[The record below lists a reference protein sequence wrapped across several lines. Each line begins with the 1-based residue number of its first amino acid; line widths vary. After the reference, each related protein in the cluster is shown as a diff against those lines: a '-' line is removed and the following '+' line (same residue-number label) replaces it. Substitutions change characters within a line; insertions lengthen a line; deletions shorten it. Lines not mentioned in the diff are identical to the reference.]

1 MADEDQ
7 LQARLARMQKPVAGT
22 PWWRRMALPAGM
34 LATGLAGG
42 AYVATVQPAER
53 TSPPPMQTS
62 EVREFQDDS
71 GLAAFTVT
79 ENEPLPVTT
88 PAPVVT
94 RTEVQTVTD
103 PQAKA
108 DADAA
113 RAALEKA
120 RADLQ
125 KAQAELAAAR
135 ANPLVDT
142 AQIDAL
148 RQEMQ
153 QLRDDMAGKD
163 QALDELTRDNM
174 RLQTELDTAAQMA
187 GQAQMEADMEAQ
199 RLAALEQRR
208 AELEAQRAQ
217 EQALLEARTRSAK
230 VIRFGS
236 DGGGGGGGT
245 DAESGTDEQLDAAE
259 RFRRAGRTEAVQAK
273 VIGEPSRTVL
283 QGTLIEATLAN
294 AISSQLEGNVSA
306 TVSYDVWSMD
316 MANVLIP
323 RGSRLFGRYSSSI
336 DKGQRRI
343 MVAWDRVVTPDGQS
357 VELAA
362 YGTDRIGRSGVTGRV
377 NTHTLT
383 RFSAAA
389 AVSIIGAAPAVL
401 AAAIEKDRDD
411 EISSET
417 VENIGA
423 NASDTVGSIMKDYID
438 IPTTI
443 SVDQGAVVMVM
454 VNADLEML

>member
-1 MADEDQ
+1 MADADQ
-7 LQARLARMQKPVAGT
+7 LQARLQRMQKPVTAA
-22 PWWRRMALPAGM
+22 PWWRRVALPAGM

-42 AYVATVQPAER
+42 AYVATVQPTEIE
-53 TSPPPMQTS
+53 TPPPMQTS
-62 EVREFQDDS
+62 EVREFQDHT
-71 GLAAFTVT
+71 GLAGFTLT
-79 ENEPLPVTT
+79 ENEPE
-88 PAPVVT
+88 PAPAPEPIIT
-94 RTEVQTVTD
+94 RTEVRAVAD
-103 PQAKA
+103 PQAQA
-108 DADAA
+108 DAAAARAELTQARAELDAVRAALQAA
-113 RAALEKA
+113 RAAPET
-120 RADLQ
+120 DP
-125 KAQAELAAAR
+125 AEL
-135 ANPLVDT
+135 
-142 AQIDAL
+142 DAL
-148 RQEMQ
+148 RQELQ
-153 QLRDDMAGKD
+153 QLRDDMTAKD

-187 GQAQMEADMEAQ
+187 GQAQEQADLEAR
-199 RLAALEQRR
+199 RLAELEQRR
-208 AELEAQRAQ
+208 AELEARRA
-217 EQALLEARTRSAK
+217 EEEALLQARTQSAMVAYRASRS
-230 VIRFGS
+230 RS
-236 DGGGGGGGT
+236 GGKGAT
-245 DAESGTDEQLDAAE
+245 SGTDERLDAAE
-259 RFRRAGRTEAVQAK
+259 RFRRAGRTEAVQAQ

-294 AISSQLEGNVSA
+294 AISSQLEGNVAA

-357 VELAA
+357 VELDAF
-362 YGTDRIGRSGVTGRV
+362 GTDRVGRSGVTGRV
-377 NTHTLT
+377 NTRTLS
-383 RFSAAA
+383 RFAAAA

-401 AAAIEKDRDD
+401 AAAVEKDSDD
-411 EISSET
+411 EIAQDT
-417 VENIGA
+417 AENIGT

>member
-7 LQARLARMQKPVAGT
+7 LQARLARMQKPVAAV

-62 EVREFQDDS
+62 EVSEFQDDS
-71 GLAAFTVT
+71 GLAGFTVT

-108 DADAA
+108 DAEAA

-120 RADLQ
+120 KADLQ

-135 ANPLVDT
+135 SNPSVDT

-174 RLQTELDTAAQMA
+174 RLQTELQTAAQLA
-187 GQAQMEADMEAQ
+187 GQAQMEVDSEAQ

-217 EQALLEARTRSAK
+217 EQALLEARARSAK

-236 DGGGGGGGT
+236 NGGGGAEGDSGG
-245 DAESGTDEQLDAAE
+245 DEHFDAAE
-259 RFRRAGRTEAVQAK
+259 RFRRAGRTEAVQAE

-362 YGTDRIGRSGVTGRV
+362 YGTDRIGRAGVTGRV
-377 NTHTLT
+377 NTHTLA

-401 AAAIEKDRDD
+401 AAAIEEDRDD
-411 EISSET
+411 EISRET
-417 VENIGA
+417 VEKIGT
-423 NASDTVGSIMKDYID
+423 NASDTIGSIMKDYID

>member
-1 MADEDQ
+1 MADADQ
-7 LQARLARMQKPVAGT
+7 LQERLARMQKPVAAT
-22 PWWRRMALPAGM
+22 PWWRRFALPAGM
-34 LATGLAGG
+34 LVTGLAGG
-42 AYVATVQPAER
+42 AYVATLEPTAPEA
-53 TSPPPMQTS
+53 PPPLQTS
-62 EVREFQDDS
+62 EVREFQDDT
-71 GLAAFTVT
+71 GLAGFNIT
-79 ENEPLPVTT
+79 ENEPLPVTM
-88 PAPVVT
+88 PVPVVT

-108 DADAA
+108 EAEAA

-125 KAQAELAAAR
+125 KAQTELAAAR
-135 ANPLVDT
+135 ANPAVDGT
-142 AQIDAL
+142 QIDAL

-153 QLRDDMAGKD
+153 QLRDDMASKD

-174 RLQTELDTAAQMA
+174 RLQTELETAAQMA
-187 GQAQMEADMEAQ
+187 GQAQMEADLEAQ
-199 RLAALEQRR
+199 RLAELEQRR

-217 EQALLEARTRSAK
+217 EQALLEARARSAK

-236 DGGGGGGGT
+236 DGGGGG
-245 DAESGTDEQLDAAE
+245 AEGDSGADEQLDAAE
-259 RFRRAGRTEAVQAK
+259 RFRRAGRTEAVQAE

>member
-1 MADEDQ
+1 MADADQ
-7 LQARLARMQKPVAGT
+7 LQERLARMQKPVAAT
-22 PWWRRMALPAGM
+22 PWWRRFALPAGM
-34 LATGLAGG
+34 LVTGLAGG
-42 AYVATVQPAER
+42 AYVATLEPTAPEA
-53 TSPPPMQTS
+53 PPPLQTS
-62 EVREFQDDS
+62 EVREFQDDT
-71 GLAAFTVT
+71 GLAGFNIT
-79 ENEPLPVTT
+79 ENEPLPVTM
-88 PAPVVT
+88 PVPVVT

-108 DADAA
+108 EAEAA

-135 ANPLVDT
+135 ANPAVDGT
-142 AQIDAL
+142 QIDAL

-153 QLRDDMAGKD
+153 QLRDDMASKD

-174 RLQTELDTAAQMA
+174 RLQTELETAAQMA
-187 GQAQMEADMEAQ
+187 GQAQMEADLEAQ
-199 RLAALEQRR
+199 RLAELEQRR

-217 EQALLEARTRSAK
+217 EQALLEARARSAK

-236 DGGGGGGGT
+236 NGGGGAEGDSGG
-245 DAESGTDEQLDAAE
+245 DEHFDAAE
-259 RFRRAGRTEAVQAK
+259 RFRRAGRTEAVQAE

-362 YGTDRIGRSGVTGRV
+362 YGTDRIGRAGVTGRV
-377 NTHTLT
+377 NTHTLA

-401 AAAIEKDRDD
+401 AAAIEEDRDD
-411 EISSET
+411 EISRET
-417 VENIGA
+417 VEKIGT
-423 NASDTVGSIMKDYID
+423 NASDTIGSIMKDYID

>member
-1 MADEDQ
+1 MAENEK
-7 LQARLARMQKPVAGT
+7 LQERLRRMQKPEVRP

-42 AYVATVQPAER
+42 AYVATVQPSETAA
-53 TSPPPMQTS
+53 PPPMQTS
-62 EVREFQDDS
+62 EVSEFQNDTGLS
-71 GLAAFTVT
+71 GFTLTEDPAALVP
-79 ENEPLPVTT
+79 EPAV
-88 PAPVVT
+88 A
-94 RTEVQTVTD
+94 RTEARIVPD
-103 PQAKA
+103 PQAQA
-108 DADAA
+108 DAEAA
-113 RAALEKA
+113 RAELAKA
-120 RADLQ
+120 RADL
-125 KAQAELAAAR
+125 EAAR
-135 ANPLVDT
+135 AELDAARASPATDP
-142 AQIDAL
+142 AEIEAL
-148 RQEMQ
+148 RAEMQ
-153 QLRDDMAGKD
+153 QLRDDMTSKD
-163 QALDELTRDNM
+163 QALDELTRENM
-174 RLQTELDTAAQMA
+174 RLETELETTAQIA
-187 GQAQMEADMEAQ
+187 GQTQMQADLEAQ
-199 RLAALEQRR
+199 RLAELEQRR
-208 AELEAQRAQ
+208 AELEARRA
-217 EQALLEARTRSAK
+217 EEEALLQARTQSAM
-230 VIRFGS
+230 VAYRA
-236 DGGGGGGGT
+236 GGGGGT
-245 DAESGTDEQLDAAE
+245 SAEGNAGGADERLDVAE
-259 RFRRAGRTEAVQAK
+259 RFRRAGRSEAVQAE

-362 YGTDRIGRSGVTGRV
+362 YGTDRVGRAGVTGRV
-377 NTHTLT
+377 NTHTLP
-383 RFSAAA
+383 RFAAAA

-411 EISSET
+411 EISRET
-417 VENIGA
+417 AENIGT

>member
-1 MADEDQ
+1 MIENEK
-7 LQARLARMQKPVAGT
+7 LQERLRRMQKPEAR
-22 PWWRRMALPAGM
+22 PSWWRRMALPAGM

-42 AYVATVQPAER
+42 AYVATVQPSETAA
-53 TSPPPMQTS
+53 PPPMPTS
-62 EVREFQDDS
+62 EVSEFQNDT
-71 GLAAFTVT
+71 GLAGFTLT
-79 ENEPLPVTT
+79 EDPAALVPEPAV
-88 PAPVVT
+88 A
-94 RTEVQTVTD
+94 RTEARTIPD
-103 PQAKA
+103 PRAQA
-108 DADAA
+108 DAEAA
-113 RAALEKA
+113 RAELAKA
-120 RADLQ
+120 RADL
-125 KAQAELAAAR
+125 EAAR
-135 ANPLVDT
+135 AELDAARASPATDP
-142 AQIDAL
+142 AEIEAL
-148 RQEMQ
+148 RAEMQ
-153 QLRDDMAGKD
+153 QLRDDMVSKD
-163 QALDELTRDNM
+163 QALDELTRENM
-174 RLQTELDTAAQMA
+174 RLETELETAAQFA
-187 GQAQMEADMEAQ
+187 GQTQMQADLEAQ

-208 AELEAQRAQ
+208 AD
-217 EQALLEARTRSAK
+217 LEARRAEEEAMLQARTHSAM
-230 VIRFGS
+230 VAYRA
-236 DGGGGGGGT
+236 GGGGGT
-245 DAESGTDEQLDAAE
+245 SGEGSAGGADERLDAAE
-259 RFRRAGRTEAVQAK
+259 RFRRAGRAEVVQAE

-283 QGTLIEATLAN
+283 QGTLIEATLTN

-362 YGTDRIGRSGVTGRV
+362 YGTDRVGRAGVTGRV
-377 NTHTLT
+377 NTHTLP
-383 RFSAAA
+383 RFAAAA

-401 AAAIEKDRDD
+401 AAAIEKDRGD
-411 EISSET
+411 EISRET
-417 VENIGA
+417 AENIGT

>member
-1 MADEDQ
+1 MADEEQ
-7 LQARLARMQKPVAGT
+7 LQARLARMQKPAAAT
-22 PWWRRMALPAGM
+22 PLWRRLAMPAAM
-34 LATGLAGG
+34 LGTGLAGG
-42 AYVATVQPAER
+42 GYIATAVPKDAPA
-53 TSPPPMQTS
+53 PPSMQTS

-71 GLAAFTVT
+71 GLAGFTVT
-79 ENEPLPVTT
+79 ENEPLPST
-88 PAPVVT
+88 APEPVAL
-94 RTEVQTVTD
+94 RTEVQTVPD

-108 DADAA
+108 EADAA

-135 ANPLVDT
+135 ANPSVDN

-148 RQEMQ
+148 REEMQ
-153 QLRDDMAGKD
+153 QLRDDMMSKD
-163 QALDELTRDNM
+163 QVLDELTRDNM
-174 RLQTELDTAAQMA
+174 RLQTELDMAAQMA

-217 EQALLEARTRSAK
+217 EEALLEARARSAK

-236 DGGGGGGGT
+236 GGGGE
-245 DAESGTDEQLDAAE
+245 DANGADEQLDAAE
-259 RFRRAGRTEAVQAK
+259 RFRRAGQTEAVQAK
-273 VIGEPSRTVL
+273 VIGEPSRTIV
-283 QGTLIEATLAN
+283 QGTLIEATLTN
-294 AISSQLEGNVSA
+294 AIFSQIEGNVSA

-316 MANVLIP
+316 MANVMIP

-377 NTHTLT
+377 NTHTIA

-401 AAAIEKDRDD
+401 AAAIEKDRDS
-411 EISSET
+411 EISRDT
-417 VENIGA
+417 VEKIGS
-423 NASDTVGSIMKDYID
+423 NASDTIGSIMKDYID

>member
-1 MADEDQ
+1 MADADQ
-7 LQARLARMQKPVAGT
+7 LQARLARMQKPVATT
-22 PWWRRMALPAGM
+22 PWWRRIAMPAAM
-34 LATGLAGG
+34 LGTGLAGG
-42 AYVATVQPAER
+42 AYVATVQPSETAA
-53 TSPPPMQTS
+53 PPPMPTS
-62 EVREFQDDS
+62 EVSEFQDDS
-71 GLAAFTVT
+71 GLAGFTLT
-79 ENEPLPVTT
+79 ETEPALAPE
-88 PAPVVT
+88 PAVA
-94 RTEVQTVTD
+94 RTEARTVPD
-103 PQAKA
+103 PRALA
-108 DADAA
+108 DAEAA
-113 RAALEKA
+113 RAALAKA
-120 RADLQ
+120 KADLE
-125 KAQAELAAAR
+125 QARSELAAAR
-135 ANPLVDT
+135 ASPATDP
-142 AQIDAL
+142 AEIEAL

-187 GQAQMEADMEAQ
+187 GQAQTEADMEAQ

-217 EQALLEARTRSAK
+217 EEALLEARARSAK

-236 DGGGGGGGT
+236 GGEGGGAS
-245 DAESGTDEQLDAAE
+245 DADEELDAAE
-259 RFRRAGRTEAVQAK
+259 RFRRAGRTEAVQAE
-273 VIGEPSRTVL
+273 VIGEPSRTVV

-362 YGTDRIGRSGVTGRV
+362 YGTDRVGRSGVTGRV
-377 NTHTLT
+377 NTHTLP
-383 RFSAAA
+383 RFAAAA

-417 VENIGA
+417 AQNIGT
-423 NASDTVGSIMKDYID
+423 NASDAVGSIMKDYID

>member
-7 LQARLARMQKPVAGT
+7 LQARLARMQKPVAAV

-62 EVREFQDDS
+62 EVSEFQDDS
-71 GLAAFTVT
+71 GLAGFTVT

-108 DADAA
+108 DAEAA

-135 ANPLVDT
+135 SNPSVDT

-174 RLQTELDTAAQMA
+174 RLQTELQTAAQLA
-187 GQAQMEADMEAQ
+187 GQAQMEADSEAQ

-217 EQALLEARTRSAK
+217 EQALLEARARSAK

-236 DGGGGGGGT
+236 NGGGGAEGDSGG
-245 DAESGTDEQLDAAE
+245 DEHFDAAE
-259 RFRRAGRTEAVQAK
+259 RFRRAGRTEAVQAE

-362 YGTDRIGRSGVTGRV
+362 YGTDRIGRAGVTGRV
-377 NTHTLT
+377 NTHTLA

-401 AAAIEKDRDD
+401 AAAIEEDRDD
-411 EISSET
+411 EISRET
-417 VENIGA
+417 VEKIGT
-423 NASDTVGSIMKDYID
+423 NASDTIGSIMKDYID

>member
-1 MADEDQ
+1 MTDEDQ
-7 LQARLARMQKPVAGT
+7 LLARLARMQKPVAGT

-62 EVREFQDDS
+62 EVSEFQDDS
-71 GLAAFTVT
+71 GLAGFTVT

-88 PAPVVT
+88 PATVVT

-103 PQAKA
+103 PQAKT

-135 ANPLVDT
+135 ANPSVDT
-142 AQIDAL
+142 AQLDAL
-148 RQEMQ
+148 RAEMQ

-163 QALDELTRDNM
+163 QALDELTRNNM
-174 RLQTELDTAAQMA
+174 RLQTELETAAQMA

-236 DGGGGGGGT
+236 DGGGG
-245 DAESGTDEQLDAAE
+245 AEGDSGSDEQLDAAE

-283 QGTLIEATLAN
+283 QGTLIEATLTN

-377 NTHTLT
+377 NTHTLA

-401 AAAIEKDRDD
+401 AAAVEKDSDD
-411 EISSET
+411 EVAQDT
-417 VENIGA
+417 AENIGT

>member
-7 LQARLARMQKPVAGT
+7 LLARLARMQKPVAGT

-62 EVREFQDDS
+62 EVSEFQDDS
-71 GLAAFTVT
+71 GLAGFTVT

-88 PAPVVT
+88 PATVVT

-103 PQAKA
+103 PQAKT

-135 ANPLVDT
+135 ANPSVDT
-142 AQIDAL
+142 AQLDAL
-148 RQEMQ
+148 RAEMQ

-163 QALDELTRDNM
+163 QALDELTRNNM
-174 RLQTELDTAAQMA
+174 RLQTELETAAQMA

-236 DGGGGGGGT
+236 DGGGG
-245 DAESGTDEQLDAAE
+245 AEGDSGSDEQLDAAE

-283 QGTLIEATLAN
+283 QGTLIEATLTN

-377 NTHTLT
+377 NTHTLA

-401 AAAIEKDRDD
+401 AAAVEKDSDD
-411 EISSET
+411 EVAQDT
-417 VENIGA
+417 AENIGT

>member
-1 MADEDQ
+1 MADDDQ
-7 LQARLARMQKPVAGT
+7 LQARLARMQKPVAAT
-22 PWWRRMALPAGM
+22 PWWRRIALPAAM
-34 LATGLAGG
+34 LGTGLAGG
-42 AYVATVQPAER
+42 GYVATVAPTDRPA
-53 TSPPPMQTS
+53 PPPMQTS
-62 EVREFQDDS
+62 EVREFQDDT
-71 GLAAFTVT
+71 GLAGFNIT
-79 ENEPLPVTT
+79 ENEPLPAIT

-94 RTEVQTVTD
+94 RAGVQTVPD

-135 ANPLVDT
+135 TNPSVDT

-148 RQEMQ
+148 REEMQ

-163 QALDELTRDNM
+163 QALDELNRDNM
-174 RLQTELDTAAQMA
+174 RLQTELDMAAQMA

-208 AELEAQRAQ
+208 AELEARRAQ

-236 DGGGGGGGT
+236 GGGGEG
-245 DAESGTDEQLDAAE
+245 ASGADEQLDAAE
-259 RFRRAGRTEAVQAK
+259 RFRRAGRTEAVQAM
-273 VIGEPSRTVL
+273 VIGEPSRTVV
-283 QGTLIEATLAN
+283 QGTLIEATLTN

-323 RGSRLFGRYSSSI
+323 RGSRLFGRYNSSI

-377 NTHTLT
+377 NTHTLA

-401 AAAIEKDRDD
+401 AAAIEKDHDNG
-411 EISSET
+411 ISRET
-417 VENIGA
+417 VEKIGG
-423 NASDTVGSIMKDYID
+423 NASDTIGSIMKDYID

>member
-7 LQARLARMQKPVAGT
+7 LQARLARMQKPVAAV

-62 EVREFQDDS
+62 EVSEFQDDS
-71 GLAAFTVT
+71 GLAGFTVT

-103 PQAKA
+103 PQAQAKA
-108 DADAA
+108 DAEGA

-135 ANPLVDT
+135 SNPSVDT

-174 RLQTELDTAAQMA
+174 RLQTELQTAAQLA
-187 GQAQMEADMEAQ
+187 GQAQMEADSEAQ

-217 EQALLEARTRSAK
+217 EQALLEARARSAK

-236 DGGGGGGGT
+236 NGGGGAEGDSGG
-245 DAESGTDEQLDAAE
+245 DEHFDAAE
-259 RFRRAGRTEAVQAK
+259 RFRRAGRTEAVQAE

-362 YGTDRIGRSGVTGRV
+362 YGTDRIGRAGVTGRV
-377 NTHTLT
+377 NTHTLA

-401 AAAIEKDRDD
+401 AAAIEEDRDD
-411 EISSET
+411 EISRET
-417 VENIGA
+417 VEKIGT
-423 NASDTVGSIMKDYID
+423 NASDTIGSIMKDYID

>member
-1 MADEDQ
+1 MADDEQ
-7 LQARLARMQKPVAGT
+7 LQARLRRMQKPVAAP
-22 PWWRRMALPAGM
+22 PWWRRMALPVGM

-42 AYVATVQPAER
+42 AYVATVQPSETA
-53 TSPPPMQTS
+53 PPPMPTS
-62 EVREFQDDS
+62 EVSEFQDDT
-71 GLAAFTVT
+71 GLAGFTLT
-79 ENEPLPVTT
+79 ENEPAAQLE
-88 PAPVVT
+88 PAVA
-94 RTEVQTVTD
+94 RTEVRTVPD
-103 PQAKA
+103 PQAQA
-108 DADAA
+108 DAEAA

-120 RADLQ
+120 KADLE
-125 KAQAELAAAR
+125 QARSELAAAK
-135 ANPLVDT
+135 ASPSVDT
-142 AQIDAL
+142 AQLDAL
-148 RQEMQ
+148 RQEME
-153 QLRDDMAGKD
+153 QLRDDMATKD
-163 QALDELTRDNM
+163 QALDELTRENM
-174 RLQTELDTAAQMA
+174 RLETELETAAQIA
-187 GQAQMEADMEAQ
+187 GQTQMRAELEAQ
-199 RLAALEQRR
+199 RLAELKQRR
-208 AELEAQRAQ
+208 AELEARRA
-217 EQALLEARTRSAK
+217 EEEALLQARTQSAM
-230 VIRFGS
+230 VAYRA
-236 DGGGGGGGT
+236 GGGGGT
-245 DAESGTDEQLDAAE
+245 GGEGDAGGTDERLDAAE
-259 RFRRAGRTEAVQAK
+259 RFRRAGRAEAVQAE

-357 VELAA
+357 IELAA
-362 YGTDRIGRSGVTGRV
+362 YGTDRAGRSGVTGRV
-377 NTHTLT
+377 NTHTLP
-383 RFSAAA
+383 RFAAAA

-411 EISSET
+411 GISRDT
-417 VENIGA
+417 AENIGT
-423 NASDTVGSIMKDYID
+423 NASDVVGSIMKDYID